1 MDEQDPS
8 IRAPRWTDF
17 LPKSEH
23 TELFLHADYDSTT
36 LGPISAWGP
45 TLRSYTSM
53 VFADSRPAI
62 VYWGPDKIA
71 FYNEK
76 AVDTLQEAHPS
87 LMARSFY
94 EVFSELS
101 TSMRPVFDQAA
112 SSGQSVEV
120 DNVLLFVQ
128 RNGYMEE
135 TNFVGSF
142 VPIRGDDFAVDGF
155 YNTYKESTAEVLH
168 ARRRQVLDQIAASTP
183 TSVDE
188 TLSGFFDALRTN
200 PHDITA
206 ALLYSYDELASEG
219 APNLKLCGNI
229 GFTVGHDNAPL
240 EAHLETGQNGLQPWF
255 RRVRSTGEACVLR
268 PEDDNCRSLFDAVSW
283 CGFAGPPRGLVVH
296 VLSISGTLLGFY
308 VQGINPRRPYDDAMR
323 SSIADIVRQME
334 VKWINARATE
344 QAQLRERLLEQRATV
359 SENRLRHMA
368 QNAPLGMMQMGRDHC
383 IRFAN
388 QQYYDILGMDSTMPN
403 VSGILEALAPD
414 EQEHCLRVT
423 KQLMDGGP
431 RIVEEFRLKRSWRC
445 PDNRE
450 HSAWILGVCFPVIED
465 NEVEV
470 VMIYVLDISHQ
481 KWAEDVQ
488 MRNAAAAR
496 LAKQRQ
502 EEFIDVT
509 SHEMRNPLGAITQLA
524 DGISRSLLAN
534 VTNEPHF
541 WQGIAQESASAA
553 DTILACAA
561 HLKRVVDDVL
571 ILSRLEGN
579 MLSICPIVAQPAKVV
594 SETIKMFSGEAR
606 LIDASLSASRAD
618 AYGVWTTDWA
628 LIDTSR
634 LTQILINLVSNAIKF
649 TASRS
654 TRQITILYG
663 QSTQRHQRLQT
674 PFGELEWL
682 PPKMSIVTNASL
694 SDPVD
699 GQERLY
705 LYFVIQDTG
714 PGLTSDQMGGLF
726 QRFAQASNRTHVDYG
741 GTGLGLFI
749 CRELA
754 EKQGGGVGV
763 ASCHGEGSAFGFYI
777 ESRAATAEVPQHI
790 LAEVSKLDLEAS
802 PTVTANAVP
811 RRMSSQLEHANGG
824 PLTILSNGS
833 IRLPTVL
840 NPSEAYHILLVEDNL
855 INQRVLA
862 KQLRMAK
869 CQVTVA
875 NNGVEALKLLE
886 RATCWQ
892 QTPSQRLQ
900 SGDQSDYALDIQIVL
915 MDVEMPIMDG
925 LQCSRQIRVL
935 ESTGQI
941 TRHLPI
947 IATTA
952 NVRQEQKDIA
962 LAAGVDSV
970 LSKPFTVAEVLAQ
983 VKVALVRGDK
993 QAPPKEPAI
1002 GETK

>member
-1 MDEQDPS
+1 MDEQDS
-8 IRAPRWTDF
+8 SSRAPRWTDF

-45 TLRSYTSM
+45 ALRSYTSM

-62 VYWGPDKIA
+62 VYWGPDKVA

-94 EVFSELS
+94 EVFSELGP
-101 TSMRPVFDQAA
+101 SMRPVFDQAA
-112 SSGQSVEV
+112 STGQSVEV
-120 DNVLLFVQ
+120 DNILLFVQ

-135 TNFVGSF
+135 TNFIGSF
-142 VPIRGDDFAVDGF
+142 VPIRGDDFAVEGF

-168 ARRRQVLDQIAASTP
+168 ARRRQVLDQIAAAAP
-183 TSVDE
+183 RPVDE
-188 TLSGFFDALRTN
+188 TLAGFFDALRTN

-219 APNLKLCGNI
+219 AANLKLCGNI
-229 GFTVGHDNAPL
+229 GFTVGHDNAAL
-240 EAHLETGQNGLQPWF
+240 EAHLETGQNGFQPWF

-268 PEDDNCRSLFDAVSW
+268 PEDDKCRSLFDAVSW
-283 CGFAGPPRGLVVH
+283 CG
-296 VLSISGTLLGFY
+296 GTLLGFY
-308 VQGINPRRPYDDAMR
+308 VQGINPRRPYDEAMR

-423 KQLMDGGP
+423 KQLMEGGP
-431 RIVEEFRLKRSWRC
+431 RIVEEFRLKRPWTPPGA

-534 VTNEPHF
+534 LTDEPHF
-541 WQGIAQESASAA
+541 WRGIAQESASAA

-594 SETIKMFSGEAR
+594 SDTIKMFSGEAR

-649 TASRS
+649 TASRP
-654 TRQITILYG
+654 TRQITMLYG

-682 PPKMSIVTNASL
+682 PTKMSTVTNVSLRDLSAS
-694 SDPVD
+694 
-699 GQERLY
+699 QERLY

-726 QRFAQASNRTHVDYG
+726 QRFAQASSRTHVDYG

-763 ASCHGEGSAFGFYI
+763 ASCHGEGAAFGFYI

-802 PTVTANAVP
+802 PAITANAVP
-811 RRMSSQLEHANGG
+811 QLAHANGG

-840 NPSEAYHILLVEDNL
+840 NPSETYHILLVEDNL

-875 NNGVEALKLLE
+875 NNGVEALELLE

-892 QTPSQRLQ
+892 QTPSQHLQ
-900 SGDQSDYALDIQIVL
+900 SGGHSDHALDVQIVL

-983 VKVALVRGDK
+983 VKLALTRGDN
-993 QAPPKEPAI
+993 QAPPKESAI
-1002 GETK
+1002 GEAK

>member
-8 IRAPRWTDF
+8 TRTPRWTDF

-45 TLRSYTSM
+45 ALRSYTSM

-76 AVDTLQEAHPS
+76 AVETLQEAHPS

-94 EVFSELS
+94 GVFPELS
-101 TSMRPVFDQAA
+101 SSMWPVFDQAA
-112 SSGQSVEV
+112 STAQSVEV
-120 DNVLLFVQ
+120 DNILLFVQ

-142 VPIRGDDFAVDGF
+142 VPIRGDDFAVEGF
-155 YNTYKESTAEVLH
+155 YNTYKESTSEVLH
-168 ARRRQVLDQIAASTP
+168 ARRRQVLDQIAAAAP

-229 GFTVGHDNAPL
+229 GFTVGHDNAPF

-268 PEDDNCRSLFDAVSW
+268 PEDDNCRRLFDAVSW
-283 CGFAGPPRGLVVH
+283 CGYAGPPRGLVVH

-308 VQGINPRRPYDDAMR
+308 VQGINPRRPYDAAMR

-334 VKWINARATE
+334 VKWINARATHK
-344 QAQLRERLLEQRATV
+344 AQLRERILEQRATE

-368 QNAPLGMMQMGRDHC
+368 QNAPLGMMQMNRDHS

-388 QQYYDILGMDSTMPN
+388 QQYYEILGMDSTMPN

-431 RIVEEFRLKRSWRC
+431 RIVEEFRLKRSWTP
-445 PDNRE
+445 PDAEDDRE

-496 LAKQRQ
+496 RAKQRQ

-524 DGISRSLLAN
+524 DGISRSVLAN
-534 VTNEPHF
+534 LTNEPHF
-541 WQGIAQESASAA
+541 WRGIAQESASAA

-594 SETIKMFSGEAR
+594 SDTIKMFSGEAR

-618 AYGVWTTDWA
+618 AYGVWTTEWA

-634 LTQILINLVSNAIKF
+634 LTQILINLVSNSIKF
-649 TASRS
+649 TALQP

-694 SDPVD
+694 PDLVD

-790 LAEVSKLDLEAS
+790 LAEVSRLDLEAS
-802 PTVTANAVP
+802 PTITANAV
-811 RRMSSQLEHANGG
+811 RSQVEHTNGG

-840 NPSEAYHILLVEDNL
+840 NPSEAYHIMVVEDNI

-875 NNGVEALKLLE
+875 NNGVEALELLE

-900 SGDQSDYALDIQIVL
+900 AGDHSDHALDLQIVL

-952 NVRQEQKDIA
+952 NVRQEQKDKA

-983 VKVALVRGDK
+983 VKVALMRGDN
-993 QAPPKEPAI
+993 QAPPKESAI
-1002 GETK
+1002 GEAK